1 MSNLPINEIR
11 RDFGKRSNDEVASA
25 PLSIGQAISL
35 ASLLE
40 ASVPKPGN
48 VHRGA
53 DFSNTTFY
61 DFMVSAV
68 AIGNVFE
75 SAQSLSV
82 GQLVYE
88 SIAATKEY
96 VGTNTNLGMVLLFAP
111 LAKTVFTRD
120 SSAESFEI
128 EEVLS
133 QMDPTDCQKVFA
145 AIALADA
152 GGLGE
157 VEAMDVK
164 SVSPDENASPDV
176 SADLLA
182 AMELARDRDSIALQY
197 CNGFAEVRHLV
208 APTLLQVLKSGESL
222 ADAIVFTHVKTM
234 AEIPDTLIAR
244 KCGRD
249 VSVQSS
255 RIAKQ
260 ILAWFETDR
269 QQYNAGLADL
279 DFWLRSDGNRR
290 NPGTTADLIAAGL
303 FLLIRKD
310 MLSSAVIQQGL
321 QAARATRSVDTL

>member
-1 MSNLPINEIR
+1 MSNLPINEMK
-11 RDFGKRSNDEVASA
+11 RDLGLHSNNEVADA

-40 ASVPKPGN
+40 ASAPKPGN

-75 SAQSLSV
+75 SSHSSSV

-88 SIAATKEY
+88 SIAATKRY

-111 LAKTVFTRD
+111 LAKAAFTRD
-120 SSAESFEI
+120 SNGDSFEI
-128 EEVLS
+128 ENVLS
-133 QMDPTDCQKVFA
+133 ELDRTDCQKVFA

-157 VEAMDVK
+157 VESMDVQ
-164 SVSPDENASPDV
+164 SVSPDESALPEV
-176 SADLLA
+176 SEDLLA
-182 AMELARDRDSIALQY
+182 AMELARDRDSIALQF
-197 CNGFAEVRHLV
+197 CNGFTEVRQLV
-208 APTLLQVLKSGESL
+208 APTLLQALKSGESL

-260 ILAWFETDR
+260 ILRWFETDR

-321 QAARATRSVDTL
+321 QAARSTRSEDTL